1 MAEKDFLN
9 SQLAELSATRASLQP
24 KFVEAQAQVERHVED
39 LCEKAGILKEIQKT
53 RDDLTKF
60 RESLQRQADELTG
73 KIAAFEMILDKF
85 HRAPVEPG
93 TVMHGIDISKLDW
106 QTLLMVMNGNRQTI
120 AALGGTFE
128 PEPVA
133 VPALESDYS
142 LSDLQASVI
151 TE

>member
-1 MAEKDFLN
+1 
-9 SQLAELSATRASLQP
+9 
-24 KFVEAQAQVERHVED
+24 
-39 LCEKAGILKEIQKT
+39 
-53 RDDLTKF
+53 
-60 RESLQRQADELTG
+60 
-73 KIAAFEMILDKF
+73 
-85 HRAPVEPG
+85 
-93 TVMHGIDISKLDW
+93 MHGIDISKLDW
-106 QTLLMVMNGNRQTI
+106 QTRLMVMNGNRQTI